1 MKSKLLSIFA
11 LSIALITSELQAQT
25 VIFSNLEEG
34 ANVISFGGGTGF
46 SQSRTVVG
54 DDFDTIPTP
63 NPDGSWLVNSI
74 DFTAI
79 LFPETAGEQTTFNDI
94 EVEVSLVDLGNFS
107 VIDASG
113 NPVYTAAGFSTADVL
128 GSEAVTLGF
137 TGNFN
142 VFGTTRFE
150 DTVTFTN
157 PINIGDGIG
166 TGIFFRLSDST
177 GGTEL
182 GLLSIGYRNNG
193 SPEPSVGVTST
204 RNYRDEANNGSISG
218 AFSFNNDFGLS
229 YRINATA
236 VDDDEILLGDANL
249 DGFVNFL
256 DISPFI
262 SILSGGTGFL
272 AEADINQDGTVNFL
286 DIAPFIGILFE

>member
-25 VIFSNLEEG
+25 IIFNNQVED
-34 ANVISFGGGTGF
+34 ATVISFGGGTGF
-46 SQSRTVVG
+46 PLSRTVVG

-182 GLLSIGYRNNG
+182 GLLSIGYRSG
-193 SPEPSVGVTST
+193 GGTPEPSVGVTSL
-204 RNYRDEANNGSISG
+204 RNYRDGANDGSISSG
-218 AFSFNNDFGLS
+218 FSFNSGFGLS
-229 YRINATA
+229 YTVNATA
-236 VDDDEILLGDANL
+236 VDDILLGDANL

-286 DIAPFIGILFE
+286 DIAPFIGILSS